1 MFSIIGY
8 ISYPKIPHDIK
19 LIVYWSKLLLPQ
31 YVENEKKKNIA
42 HVSCH
47 DIGAKLK
54 GKKKK
59 DKEDKKKEK
68 TRKREWFPKWYL

>member
-1 MFSIIGY
+1 M
-8 ISYPKIPHDIK
+8 
-19 LIVYWSKLLLPQ
+19 
-31 YVENEKKKNIA
+31 KKKNIA

-54 GKKKK
+54 GKKK

>member
-1 MFSIIGY
+1 MIEIA
-8 ISYPKIPHDIK
+8 IATIRRK
-19 LIVYWSKLLLPQ
+19 W
-31 YVENEKKKNIA
+31 KKKNIA

-54 GKKKK
+54 GKN
-59 DKEDKKKEK
+59 KEDKKKEK